1 MKLHELREFIKL
13 VNQSSIEELEWEK
26 GKTRIVIKKSAPF
39 EGVAV
44 HAPVQVGE
52 VEHGY
57 QEAAATAESVNVAA
71 VAEAEAPKE
80 VTQQVMSLGVG
91 LFYAEVTVGQT
102 VQAGEKVGRCTADAL
117 QLAADITTPVSGIIT
132 EILVA
137 DGQFVDYGKA
147 LLVVKTQ

>member
-26 GKTRIVIKKSAPF
+26 GKTRIVIKKSAPI
-39 EGVAV
+39 EVV
-44 HAPVQVGE
+44 TVNAPVQVGE

-57 QEAAATAESVNVAA
+57 QEAAATAESVNV
-71 VAEAEAPKE
+71 VAEVPKE
-80 VTQQVMSLGVG
+80 VTQQVMSPGVG

-102 VQAGEKVGRCTADAL
+102 VQVGEKVGRCTAEAL
-117 QLAADITTPVSGIIT
+117 QLSADITSTVSGIVT
-132 EILVA
+132 EILVV

>member
-26 GKTRIVIKKSAPF
+26 GKTRIVIKKSAPV
-39 EGVAV
+39 EVVAGN
-44 HAPVQVGE
+44 APVQVGE

-57 QEAAATAESVNVAA
+57 QEAAATAESVDV
-71 VAEAEAPKE
+71 VAEVSKE
-80 VTQQVMSLGVG
+80 VTHQVMSLGVG
-91 LFYAEVTVGQT
+91 LFYAEVTIGQT
-102 VQAGEKVGRCTADAL
+102 VKAGEKVGRCTADAL
-117 QLAADITTPVSGIIT
+117 QLSVDITTPVSGIIT
-132 EILVA
+132 EILVM

>member
-39 EGVAV
+39 EGMAV

-57 QEAAATAESVNVAA
+57 QEAAATAESVDV

-102 VQAGEKVGRCTADAL
+102 VQAGEKVGRCTVDAL
-117 QLAADITTPVSGIIT
+117 QLSADITTPVSGIIT

>member
-26 GKTRIVIKKSAPF
+26 GKTRIVIKKSAPI
-39 EGVAV
+39 EVVAV
-44 HAPVQVGE
+44 NAPVQVGE

-57 QEAAATAESVNVAA
+57 QEAAATAESVEAAEVVEVA
-71 VAEAEAPKE
+71 
-80 VTQQVMSLGVG
+80 TQQVVSSSVG

-117 QLAADITTPVSGIIT
+117 QLSADITSTVSGIVT
-132 EILVA
+132 DILVM
-137 DGQFVDYGKA
+137 DGQFVDYGKP

>member
-26 GKTRIVIKKSAPF
+26 GKTRIVIKKSAPV
-39 EGVAV
+39 EVVAV
-44 HAPVQVGE
+44 HEPVQVGE

-57 QEAAATAESVNVAA
+57 QEAAATAESVDVVAA
-71 VAEAEAPKE
+71 VPKE
-80 VTQQVMSLGVG
+80 VIQQVMSPGVG
-91 LFYAEVTVGQT
+91 LFYAEVTIGQT
-102 VQAGEKVGRCTADAL
+102 VQVGEKVGRCTADAL
-117 QLAADITTPVSGIIT
+117 QLSAEITTPVSGIIT
-132 EILVA
+132 EILVV

>member
-26 GKTRIVIKKSAPF
+26 GKTRIVIKKSAPV
-39 EGVAV
+39 EVVAV

-57 QEAAATAESVNVAA
+57 QEAAATAESVDV
-71 VAEAEAPKE
+71 VAEVRKE
-80 VTQQVMSLGVG
+80 VTQQVMSPGVG

-102 VQAGEKVGRCTADAL
+102 VQVGEKVGRCTADAL
-117 QLAADITTPVSGIIT
+117 QLSSEITAPVSGIIT
-132 EILVA
+132 EILVV

>member
-26 GKTRIVIKKSAPF
+26 GKTRIVIKKSAPV
-39 EGVAV
+39 EVVAV
-44 HAPVQVGE
+44 NTPVQVDE

-57 QEAAATAESVNVAA
+57 QEAAATAESVNV
-71 VAEAEAPKE
+71 VTEAPEEE
-80 VTQQVMSLGVG
+80 VTQQVMSPGVG

-117 QLAADITTPVSGIIT
+117 QLSADITTPVSGIIT
-132 EILVA
+132 EILVM

>member
-26 GKTRIVIKKSAPF
+26 GNTRIVIKKSAPV
-39 EGVAV
+39 EVVSVNAL
-44 HAPVQVGE
+44 PVQVGE

-57 QEAAATAESVNVAA
+57 QEAAATAEPVDV
-71 VAEAEAPKE
+71 VAEAPKE

-91 LFYAEVTVGQT
+91 LFYADVTVGQT

-117 QLAADITTPVSGIIT
+117 QLSTDITTPVSGIIT
-132 EILVA
+132 EILVV

-147 LLVVKTQ
+147 LIVVKPQ

>member
-26 GKTRIVIKKSAPF
+26 GKTRIVIKKSAPI
-39 EGVAV
+39 EVVAV
-44 HAPVQVGE
+44 NAPVQVGE

-57 QEAAATAESVNVAA
+57 QEAAATAESVEAAADVVEVA
-71 VAEAEAPKE
+71 
-80 VTQQVMSLGVG
+80 TQQVVSSSVG

-117 QLAADITTPVSGIIT
+117 QLSADITSTVSGIVT
-132 EILVA
+132 DILVM
-137 DGQFVDYGKA
+137 DGQFVDYGKP

>member
-26 GKTRIVIKKSAPF
+26 GKTRIVIKKSAPV
-39 EGVAV
+39 EVVAV
-44 HAPVQVGE
+44 NAPVQVDE

-57 QEAAATAESVNVAA
+57 QEAAATAESVDV
-71 VAEAEAPKE
+71 VAEVTKE
-80 VTQQVMSLGVG
+80 VTQQVMSPGVG
-91 LFYAEVTVGQT
+91 LFYAEVSVGQT

-117 QLAADITTPVSGIIT
+117 QLSTDITTPVSGIIT
-132 EILVA
+132 EILVV

-147 LLVVKTQ
+147 LLVVKNQ

>member
-26 GKTRIVIKKSAPF
+26 GKTRIVIKKSAPVKV
-39 EGVAV
+39 VAV

-57 QEAAATAESVNVAA
+57 QEAAATAESVDV
-71 VAEAEAPKE
+71 VAEVTKE
-80 VTQQVMSLGVG
+80 VTQQVTSPGVG

-102 VQAGEKVGRCTADAL
+102 VQVGEKVGRCTADAL
-117 QLAADITTPVSGIIT
+117 QLSADITTPISGIIT
-132 EILVA
+132 EILVV

-147 LLVVKTQ
+147 LLVVKIQ

>member
-1 MKLHELREFIKL
+1 MKLHELRELIKL

-26 GKTRIVIKKSAPF
+26 GKTRIVIKKSAPV
-39 EGVAV
+39 EVVAV
-44 HAPVQVGE
+44 NAPVQVGE

-57 QEAAATAESVNVAA
+57 QEAAATAESVDV
-71 VAEAEAPKE
+71 VAEVPKE

-102 VQAGEKVGRCTADAL
+102 VKAGEKVGRCTTDAL
-117 QLAADITTPVSGIIT
+117 QLSADITSPVSGIVT
-132 EILVA
+132 EILVV

>member
-26 GKTRIVIKKSAPF
+26 GKTRIVIKKSAPV

-44 HAPVQVGE
+44 NAPVQVGE

-57 QEAAATAESVNVAA
+57 QEAAATAESVDV
-71 VAEAEAPKE
+71 VAEVPKE

-117 QLAADITTPVSGIIT
+117 QLSADITTPVSGIIT
-132 EILVA
+132 EILVV

>member
-26 GKTRIVIKKSAPF
+26 GKTRIVIKKSVPVEA
-39 EGVAV
+39 VAV
-44 HAPVQVGE
+44 NAPVQVGE

-57 QEAAATAESVNVAA
+57 QEAAATAESVDVA
-71 VAEAEAPKE
+71 AEAPKE

-91 LFYAEVTVGQT
+91 LFYADVTVGQT

-117 QLAADITTPVSGIIT
+117 QLSTDITTPVSGIIT
-132 EILVA
+132 EILVV

-147 LLVVKTQ
+147 LIVVKTQ

>member
-26 GKTRIVIKKSAPF
+26 GKTRIVIKKSAPAHV
-39 EGVAV
+39 VAIN
-44 HAPVQVGE
+44 APVQVGE

-57 QEAAATAESVNVAA
+57 QEAAATAESVDV
-71 VAEAEAPKE
+71 VAEVPEE
-80 VTQQVMSLGVG
+80 VTQQVMSPGVG
-91 LFYAEVTVGQT
+91 QFYAEATVGQT

-117 QLAADITTPVSGIIT
+117 QLSADITTPVSGIIT
-132 EILVA
+132 EILVG

>member
-57 QEAAATAESVNVAA
+57 QEAAATAESVNV

-117 QLAADITTPVSGIIT
+117 QLSADITTPVSGIIT

>member
-26 GKTRIVIKKSAPF
+26 GKTRIVIKKSAPV
-39 EGVAV
+39 EVVAV
-44 HAPVQVGE
+44 NAPVQVGE

-57 QEAAATAESVNVAA
+57 QEAAATAESVDV
-71 VAEAEAPKE
+71 VAEAPKE

-102 VQAGEKVGRCTADAL
+102 VQAGEKVGRCEADAL
-117 QLAADITTPVSGIIT
+117 QLSTDITTPVSGIIT
-132 EILVA
+132 EILVV

-147 LLVVKTQ
+147 LIVVKTQ

>member
-26 GKTRIVIKKSAPF
+26 GKTRIVIKKSAPV
-39 EGVAV
+39 EVVAV
-44 HAPVQVGE
+44 NAPVQVGE

-57 QEAAATAESVNVAA
+57 QEAAATVESVDV
-71 VAEAEAPKE
+71 VAEAPKE

-102 VQAGEKVGRCTADAL
+102 VQAGEKVGRCEADAL
-117 QLAADITTPVSGIIT
+117 QLSTDITTPVSGIIT
-132 EILVA
+132 EILVV

-147 LLVVKTQ
+147 LIVVKTQ

>member
-26 GKTRIVIKKSAPF
+26 GKTRIVIKKSAPV
-39 EGVAV
+39 EVVAV
-44 HAPVQVGE
+44 NAPVQVGE

-57 QEAAATAESVNVAA
+57 QEAAATAESVNV
-71 VAEAEAPKE
+71 VAEVPKE
-80 VTQQVMSLGVG
+80 VTQQVMSPGVG

-102 VQAGEKVGRCTADAL
+102 VQVGEKVGRCTADAL
-117 QLAADITTPVSGIIT
+117 QLSADITSPVSGIVT
-132 EILVA
+132 EILVV

-147 LLVVKTQ
+147 LLVVKTK

>member
-26 GKTRIVIKKSAPF
+26 GKTRIVIKKSAPV
-39 EGVAV
+39 EVVAV
-44 HAPVQVGE
+44 NAPVQVGE

-57 QEAAATAESVNVAA
+57 QEAAATAESVDV
-71 VAEAEAPKE
+71 VAEVTKE
-80 VTQQVMSLGVG
+80 VTQQVMSPGVG
-91 LFYAEVTVGQT
+91 LFYAEVSVGQT

-117 QLAADITTPVSGIIT
+117 QLSTDITTPVSGIIT
-132 EILVA
+132 EILVV

-147 LLVVKTQ
+147 LLVVKNQ

>member
-26 GKTRIVIKKSAPF
+26 GKTRIVIKKSAPVDV
-39 EGVAV
+39 VAV
-44 HAPVQVGE
+44 NTPIQVGE
-52 VEHGY
+52 VENGY
-57 QEAAATAESVNVAA
+57 QEAAATAESVDVA
-71 VAEAEAPKE
+71 AEAPKE

-91 LFYAEVTVGQT
+91 LFYADVTVGQT

-117 QLAADITTPVSGIIT
+117 QLSTDITTPVSGIIT
-132 EILVA
+132 EILVV

-147 LLVVKTQ
+147 LIVVKTQ

>member
-26 GKTRIVIKKSAPF
+26 GKTRIVIKKSTPV
-39 EGVAV
+39 EVVAV
-44 HAPVQVGE
+44 NAPVQVGE

-57 QEAAATAESVNVAA
+57 QEAAATAESVDV
-71 VAEAEAPKE
+71 VTEVPKE

-102 VQAGEKVGRCTADAL
+102 VQVGEKVGRCTADAL
-117 QLAADITTPVSGIIT
+117 QLSADITTPVSGIIT
-132 EILVA
+132 EILVV

>member
-57 QEAAATAESVNVAA
+57 QEAAATAESVNV

-102 VQAGEKVGRCTADAL
+102 VQAGEKVGRCTVDAL
-117 QLAADITTPVSGIIT
+117 QLSADITTPVSGIIT

>member
-26 GKTRIVIKKSAPF
+26 GKTRIVIKKSAPV
-39 EGVAV
+39 EVVAV
-44 HAPVQVGE
+44 NAPVQVGE

-57 QEAAATAESVNVAA
+57 QEAAATAESVDVVAA
-71 VAEAEAPKE
+71 VPKE
-80 VTQQVMSLGVG
+80 VIQQVMSPGVG
-91 LFYAEVTVGQT
+91 LFYAEVTIGQT
-102 VQAGEKVGRCTADAL
+102 VQVGEKVGRCTADAL
-117 QLAADITTPVSGIIT
+117 QLSAEITTPVSGIIT
-132 EILVA
+132 EILVV

>member
-26 GKTRIVIKKSAPF
+26 GKTRIVIKKSTPV
-39 EGVAV
+39 EVVAV

-57 QEAAATAESVNVAA
+57 QEAAATAESVDIV
-71 VAEAEAPKE
+71 AEAPKE
-80 VTQQVMSLGVG
+80 VTQHVMSPGVG

-102 VQAGEKVGRCTADAL
+102 VQVGEKVGRCTADAL
-117 QLAADITTPVSGIIT
+117 QLSADITTPVSGIIT
-132 EILVA
+132 EILVV

-147 LLVVKTQ
+147 LLVVKIQ

>member
-26 GKTRIVIKKSAPF
+26 GKTRIVIKKSAPV
-39 EGVAV
+39 EVVAV
-44 HAPVQVGE
+44 NTPVQVGE

-57 QEAAATAESVNVAA
+57 QEAAATAESVNV
-71 VAEAEAPKE
+71 VTEAHEEE
-80 VTQQVMSLGVG
+80 VTQQVMSPGVG

-117 QLAADITTPVSGIIT
+117 QLSADITTPVSGIIT
-132 EILVA
+132 EILVM

>member
-26 GKTRIVIKKSAPF
+26 GKTRIVIKKSAPV
-39 EGVAV
+39 EVVAV
-44 HAPVQVGE
+44 NAPVQVGE

-57 QEAAATAESVNVAA
+57 QEAAATAESVDV
-71 VAEAEAPKE
+71 VAEAPKE

-91 LFYAEVTVGQT
+91 LFYADVTVGQT

-117 QLAADITTPVSGIIT
+117 QLSTDITTPVSGIIT
-132 EILVA
+132 EILVV

-147 LLVVKTQ
+147 LIVVKTQ